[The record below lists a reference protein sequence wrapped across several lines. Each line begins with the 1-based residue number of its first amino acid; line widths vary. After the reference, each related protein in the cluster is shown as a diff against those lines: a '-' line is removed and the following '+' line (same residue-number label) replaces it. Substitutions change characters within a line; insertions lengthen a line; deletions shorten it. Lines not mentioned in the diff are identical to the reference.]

1 VRVGGASALHPSA
14 VGETPTL
21 GVGALSLS
29 EETSGEP
36 PEPLPMYGI
45 DRTAVEQLIRDN
57 GGTVLHLEIDERC
70 GKEWVGYRYFV
81 RKA

>member
-1 VRVGGASALHPSA
+1 
-14 VGETPTL
+14 
-21 GVGALSLS
+21 
-29 EETSGEP
+29 
-36 PEPLPMYGI
+36 MYGI
-45 DRTAVEQLIRDN
+45 DRMAVEQLIRDN